1 MKAFALSAVKEL
13 RPAILPEPQ
22 VGPRDVL
29 LEIHYIGLCGTDLNA
44 YRGLMPLVKL
54 PRVPGHEVGGVV
66 IEKGSEVPDS
76 IKMGARATVSPYTN
90 CGACPSCR
98 SGRPNSCEF
107 NETLGV
113 QRDGALTERIA
124 VPFDRIFP
132 SERLSLQELALVEP
146 FSVGYHG
153 ANRGG
158 VRETDTVLILG
169 CGTIGMGALLAAVR
183 KGASVIAV
191 DIDDSKLAQAQK
203 FGASKTVNSA
213 SDSALSRIRELTDG
227 DGPSVVIEAAGTQAT
242 YQLAVEAVSFSG
254 RVVLIGYPKGAVSVD
269 APLLVRKE
277 VDIYG
282 SRNALRVFPA
292 VISMFERRER
302 PFAELVTQTFPFD
315 EVPQALAFWDQN
327 PGQVSKILIDVR
339 AGR

>member
-1 MKAFALSAVKEL
+1 MKAFSLSDVKEL
-13 RPAILPEPQ
+13 RPTTLPEPRM
-22 VGPRDVL
+22 GPKDVL

-54 PRVPGHEVGGVV
+54 PRVPGHEVGGV
-66 IEKGSEVPDS
+66 IIDKGAEVPGS
-76 IKMGARATVSPYTN
+76 VVLGARATVSPYTS
-90 CGACPSCR
+90 CGICPSCR

-124 VPFDRIFP
+124 VPFDHVFP
-132 SERLSLQELALVEP
+132 SEVLSLRELALVEP
-146 FSVGYHG
+146 FSVGYH
-153 ANRGG
+153 ATNRGG
-158 VRETDTVLILG
+158 VRETDSVLILG

-183 KGASVIAV
+183 KGANVIAV
-191 DIDDSKLAQAQK
+191 DIDENKLVQARK
-203 FGASKTVNSA
+203 FGASTTVNAASA
-213 SDSALSRIRELTDG
+213 EALARIRELTNG

-242 YQLAVEAVSFSG
+242 YQLAVDAVSFSG
-254 RVVLIGYPKGAVSVD
+254 RVVLIGYPKGLVSVE

-302 PFAELVTQTFPFD
+302 PFADLITQTFPF
-315 EVPQALAFWDQN
+315 EAVPEAFAFWDQH

-339 AGR
+339 GAS